1 MWPKLLNSYRS
12 VLELRDIARVTRLS
26 KPQKELRATARIA
39 VIDDEK
45 FQAFSNLTSYGY
57 NITELPDIRSVSEI
71 ENFDIVLCDLMGV
84 GNNFDKSIGGASIIG
99 EIKRNYPTKFVVAY
113 SGARANSNESAAA
126 REVADEFI
134 KKDADISK
142 WVERLDEIIHTV
154 VDPYQMWLVARQ
166 GLIDNEID
174 IRRIV
179 ELEDAYVRSVQNKD
193 KDFSSVKKILVK
205 IDLGGNAKAI
215 VQGLISSAIFG
226 LVFS

>member
-12 VLELRDIARVTRLS
+12 VLELRDFARITRSS
-26 KPQKELRATARIA
+26 KPQKQLRAAARIA

-57 NITELPDIRSVSEI
+57 NITELPDLRSVSEV

-174 IRRIV
+174 IRRII
-179 ELEDAYVRSVQNKD
+179 ELEDAYVRSIANKD
-193 KDFSSVKKILVK
+193 KDFSYVKKTLGK

-215 VQGLISSAIFG
+215 VQGLISSAIFA